1 MDDLYDI
8 NFQSNDEF
16 YKIQIRYNNVIHN
29 WSIMDHLKNLSILE
43 FSPIALSPIRIILTQ
58 QIIQEETLQNSA
70 S

>member
-16 YKIQIRYNNVIHN
+16 YKIRIRYNNVIHN

>member
-16 YKIQIRYNNVIHN
+16 YKIRIRYNNVIHN

-58 QIIQEETLQNSA
+58 QIIQA
-70 S
+70 